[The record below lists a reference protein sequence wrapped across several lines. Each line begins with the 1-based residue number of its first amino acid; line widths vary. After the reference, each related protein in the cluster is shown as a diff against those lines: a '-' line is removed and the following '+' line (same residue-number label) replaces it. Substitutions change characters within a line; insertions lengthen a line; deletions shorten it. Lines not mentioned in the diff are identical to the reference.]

1 MANLYG
7 LDAAGNQAYI
17 RAFGTGTNGDP
28 YIVSNSNDLFTPE
41 LKSDFVTASG
51 TAAADVIDA
60 VANRKLRVMAMT
72 ITSISGCTVK
82 LQSGGV
88 TDITPPF
95 HIAANGNLVQS
106 NPLGLFESVIS
117 QKINAVASGTTNYTV
132 MLSYR
137 EVA

>member
-7 LDAAGNQAYI
+7 LDAAGNAAYI
-17 RAFGTGTNGDP
+17 RATGAGAIGDP
-28 YIVSNSNDLFTPE
+28 FIVNNDLFTSE
-41 LKSDFVTASG
+41 LKSAFVSASG
-51 TAAADVIDA
+51 SADVIAA
-60 VANRKLRVMAMT
+60 VSSRKLRVMAMT
-72 ITSISGCTVK
+72 ITSVSGCTVK
-82 LQSGGV
+82 LQSGAS
-88 TDITPPF
+88 TDKTPPF

-117 QKINAVASGTTNYTV
+117 EKINAVVSGTTTYTV